1 MSPSAQGPSAWR
13 KSSKCAA
20 TECVEIGRDE
30 QDMILLRDSKSP
42 QTPPF
47 RYTTEEFR
55 AFIHGAKAGEFDDL
69 I

>member
-13 KSSKCAA
+13 KSSKCANS
-20 TECVEIGRDE
+20 ECLEIARDE
-30 QDMILLRDSKSP
+30 RDMILLRDSKSP
-42 QTPPF
+42 QTPPL

-55 AFIHGAKAGEFDDL
+55 AFVEGAKAGEFDDL

>member
-1 MSPSAQGPSAWR
+1 MSLSAQRPSAWR
-13 KSSKCAA
+13 KSSKCAGS
-20 TECVEIGRDE
+20 ECVEVARDE

-42 QTPPF
+42 EMPAF

-55 AFIHGAKAGEFDDL
+55 AFLDGAKAGEFDDL

>member
-13 KSSKCAA
+13 KSSKCANS
-20 TECVEIGRDE
+20 ECIEIARVERG
-30 QDMILLRDSKSP
+30 MILLRDSKSP

-55 AFIHGAKAGEFDDL
+55 AFIDGAKAGEFDDL
-69 I
+69 L